1 MAKIAL
7 TKLGLKPNTEIKVVE
22 WNGQSIEVK
31 QYLPIEDTLGLIST
45 ILNETV
51 DDNPYYNSCKLHIYS
66 TVEIILAYT
75 NINTTEKQKSEI
87 LKLFD
92 MFAGGLGEKILDAI
106 PQEQIDFIVFNA
118 KDILDSIYKHRNSAL
133 GIVESITADY
143 SNLQLDATDLQ
154 SKIADPSNLALLKEV
169 MSKLG

>member
-1 MAKIAL
+1 
-7 TKLGLKPNTEIKVVE
+7 
-22 WNGQSIEVK
+22 
-31 QYLPIEDTLGLIST
+31 
-45 ILNETV
+45 
-51 DDNPYYNSCKLHIYS
+51 
-66 TVEIILAYT
+66 LAYT